1 MSGITTCSIC
11 DETYDKKTRV
21 KIECLY
27 CNFAACRS
35 CCKRYVLSENVARC
49 MNTACGREWTRKF
62 MRSAFTLNFISKD
75 YKNHRENVLFN
86 NERALLPATQILV
99 EEEIR
104 KEQINKQINELDAE
118 IYQLHARRRALVIQ
132 LHRTVRDAVERRN
145 GQQDEAGTENTRAR
159 FVRACPDP
167 DCRGFLSTQWKCGI
181 CNQWTC
187 PDCHVLKGLERDCE
201 HTCNADDIATAQLLA
216 RDTKPCPTCG
226 TGIFRISGCSQMWCI
241 ECHTAFDW
249 ITGRVST
256 EGIHNPHYFEWMRRN
271 NQDIPP
277 RGNVNECGV
286 RIQRVA
292 HDTPRQIAQVLNRIP
307 TNTNEEKE
315 KIKKHLEYIYELCR
329 YIIHL
334 RHVEIPR
341 YTGDPVLNNQDLRI
355 AYMRNQ
361 ITEDKFKISIQQREK
376 KHQKNRELRDVIQL
390 VHDTCNDIIIRYFN
404 EVYHRDFI
412 FENNNTL
419 KEINPIIDYAN
430 ECFVDIA
437 NTYNSKVYSFDVNLQ
452 IK

>member
-1 MSGITTCSIC
+1 
-11 DETYDKKTRV
+11 
-21 KIECLY
+21 
-27 CNFAACRS
+27 
-35 CCKRYVLSENVARC
+35 
-49 MNTACGREWTRKF
+49 